1 MGDCLLLV
9 FAGVIVFAA
18 TNVDDILVL
27 LAFFSDSSFCVR
39 EVVLGQYLGI
49 AALTAFSIALSLTAL
64 VVPRAYVGLL
74 GLAPLGIGAWQLF
87 HRASEAESEDKMLS
101 SSRASVLAVAAA
113 TVANGGDNL
122 GVYVPLFATRHPW
135 EVGVLVVVFLLM
147 TGVWCGVARWLIR
160 HRTLGH
166 PIRTCGRT
174 LLPWVL
180 IALGVYILIES
191 RAFRLIS
198 QLG

>member
-113 TVANGGDNL
+113 TVAN
-122 GVYVPLFATRHPW
+122 
-135 EVGVLVVVFLLM
+135 
-147 TGVWCGVARWLIR
+147 
-160 HRTLGH
+160 
-166 PIRTCGRT
+166 
-174 LLPWVL
+174 
-180 IALGVYILIES
+180 
-191 RAFRLIS
+191 
-198 QLG
+198 